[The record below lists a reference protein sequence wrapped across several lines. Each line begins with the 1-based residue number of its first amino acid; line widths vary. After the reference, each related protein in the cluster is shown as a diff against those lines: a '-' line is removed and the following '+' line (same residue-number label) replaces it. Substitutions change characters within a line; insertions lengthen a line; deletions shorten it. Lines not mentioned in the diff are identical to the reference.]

1 MSEQSN
7 NQGRAYEYIC
17 IMTLCE
23 EIQKVRPA
31 NVLLNS
37 AYKVNK
43 NAWDSIS
50 TPLQEI
56 LTESAKAATA
66 TIFDMEPM
74 ILERGKDMLVLKF
87 QTDDEGKEGDIR
99 DISTKSK

>member
-17 IMTLCE
+17 IMTLCG

-31 NVLLNS
+31 IVLLNS
-37 AYKVNK
+37 AFTANK

-50 TPLQEI
+50 VPLQDI
-56 LTESAKAATA
+56 LLESAKAATA
-66 TIFDMEPM
+66 TIFDMD
-74 ILERGKDMLVLKF
+74 L
-87 QTDDEGKEGDIR
+87 
-99 DISTKSK
+99 